1 MAKLLDTNIFID
13 YFRNKEKAVRYL
25 KKTTTVTTSIIVA
38 AELIQGAR
46 DRKEQ
51 KIVEEM
57 LKRIELLPITKA
69 TGETMLSL
77 LKSYSLSHNLEI
89 PDALIAA
96 TSMKENM
103 ILVTGNHRHFKMI
116 KGLKLEKW

>member
-1 MAKLLDTNIFID
+1 MAKLLDTNIFVD

-25 KKTTTVTTSIIVA
+25 KKTITVTTSIIVA

-57 LKRIELLPITKA
+57 LKRIELLPITKV

>member
-1 MAKLLDTNIFID
+1 MAKLLDTNIFVD

-25 KKTTTVTTSIIVA
+25 KKTITVTTSIIVA

-69 TGETMLSL
+69 TGETMLYL